1 MGCATVKPVD
11 VYCPRPV
18 RPVLTETLD
27 DKGLLSNYN
36 IVVDYSLKLESVIEC
51 HEVKK

>member
-1 MGCATVKPVD
+1 MGCATASKPVD
-11 VYCPRPV
+11 VYCQRPV
-18 RPVLTETLD
+18 RPVLTEILD

-51 HEVKK
+51 YEK